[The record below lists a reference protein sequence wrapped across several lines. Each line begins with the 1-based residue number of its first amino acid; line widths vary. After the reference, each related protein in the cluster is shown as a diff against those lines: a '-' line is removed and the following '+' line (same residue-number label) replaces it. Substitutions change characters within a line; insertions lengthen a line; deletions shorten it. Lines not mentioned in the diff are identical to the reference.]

1 MTGKFAPLSSA
12 DITRLIAENP
22 LAWIV
27 STDFQA
33 TPLPLI
39 AETGEDGSVTS
50 LLGHIPLA
58 HPQCAYLRNHP
69 RALILF
75 NGPDGYISPQLVST
89 QDWGPT
95 WNYAVARFE
104 TKIEFVPEETDAA
117 LEKLADHLEQGAW
130 TTDQMGE
137 RYDMLANQIIAFR
150 AHVRAGHPT
159 FKLGQDEQ
167 PETFEEITQGLG
179 DTPLSRWMRKQV
191 GS

>member
-1 MTGKFAPLSSA
+1 MTGKFDPLSPA
-12 DITRLIAENP
+12 DIVRLIEENP
-22 LAWIV
+22 LAWII
-27 STDFQA
+27 SSDFQA

-50 LLGHIPLA
+50 LLGHIPIA
-58 HPQCAYLRNHP
+58 HPQYIFLRNNP

-75 NGPDGYISPQLVST
+75 NGPDGYISPKLVSKPG
-89 QDWGPT
+89 WGPT

-104 TKIEFVPEETDAA
+104 TEIEFVPDETDSA
-117 LEKLADHLEQGAW
+117 LERLADHLEHGAW

-137 RYDMLANQIIAFR
+137 RYDLLASRIIAFR
-150 AHVRAGHPT
+150 AHIRTAHPT
-159 FKLGQDEQ
+159 FKLGQDEA

-179 DTPLSRWMRKQV
+179 DTPLSRWMQERA